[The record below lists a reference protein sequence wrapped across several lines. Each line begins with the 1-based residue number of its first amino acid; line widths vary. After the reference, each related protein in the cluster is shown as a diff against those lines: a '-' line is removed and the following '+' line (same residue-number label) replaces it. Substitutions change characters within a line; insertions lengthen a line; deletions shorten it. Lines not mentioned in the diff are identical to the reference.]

1 MPIPTAPRTETLLQ
15 LAVIPTSPDSIAF
28 IVDPPECT
36 RILCVFE
43 KLNNSI
49 IAKLRPE
56 LAGGQVRTGEVLVL
70 VLGLAAPLSQS
81 LSLLIGLEVM
91 AELGRE
97 GENCLAEEVGG
108 QI

>member
-1 MPIPTAPRTETLLQ
+1 MSRKISHGPSPPASLGLGLSLLISS
-15 LAVIPTSPDSIAF
+15 LLLEPG
-28 IVDPPECT
+28 PE
-36 RILCVFE
+36 
-43 KLNNSI
+43 
-49 IAKLRPE
+49 LRPE

-81 LSLLIGLEVM
+81 LSLVIGLEVM
-91 AELGRE
+91 AGLGRE

>member
-1 MPIPTAPRTETLLQ
+1 MSRNISHGPSPPASLGLGLSLLISS
-15 LAVIPTSPDSIAF
+15 LLLEPG
-28 IVDPPECT
+28 PE
-36 RILCVFE
+36 
-43 KLNNSI
+43 
-49 IAKLRPE
+49 LRPE

-70 VLGLAAPLSQS
+70 VLGLAAPLHSALSQS

-91 AELGRE
+91 AELGGE